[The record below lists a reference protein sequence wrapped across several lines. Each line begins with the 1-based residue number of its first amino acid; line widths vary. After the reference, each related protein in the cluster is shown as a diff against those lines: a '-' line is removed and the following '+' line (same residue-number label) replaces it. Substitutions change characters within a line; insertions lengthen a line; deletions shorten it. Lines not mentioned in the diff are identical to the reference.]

1 MPADFFTWKP
11 TLQGRRIRVLREK
24 GGGEL
29 KSSFSCVQHQDFPS
43 LLQIFFFASD
53 AVRQMCDVDATSLS
67 NSQYATEA
75 VELNFAMLTR
85 MHLEYPITFLT
96 MQFEAV

>member
-1 MPADFFTWKP
+1 MPAGFLRLET
-11 TLQGRRIRVLREK
+11 TLVRTEDTCTKREGK
-24 GGGEL
+24 L

-43 LLQIFFFASD
+43 LLQMFFLFRMLC
-53 AVRQMCDVDATSLS
+53 VKMCDVDAFSSS
-67 NSQYATEA
+67 NVSQYATEV